1 MADTVLARIRDM
13 YNRMG
18 DLMCS
23 KRDSEET
30 DRDGERQTWRD
41 KVDEM
46 HKILTEQQ
54 KKAESSSEQKAI
66 KDFGDKLQK
75 IAAAAE
81 KMVSVADALKSEDP
95 DQFIIAVISTIS
107 AFAVLAGPEG
117 AIVAGVAQIAC
128 VFYKFLVMDWEPEES
143 LPSKIRRIVKQEI
156 HAALTSFKTDELIRL
171 TRGWMEVGD
180 RIQKELDLQI
190 QGKAPYTGYKPE
202 RFDGIVKLQGE
213 FTFEIGKKVRDEHEA
228 AQCMFFTILYI
239 KVSLLYY
246 AMLMSHLRLAH
257 QLDSA
262 HVPSVQ
268 GDIDILKGKG
278 KELLGFLSDKTLLG
292 AAGMIDDC
300 KRLKMIAYVDL
311 RNSPKFDLI
320 KNYRTVIL
328 DLSEATYTVDKARYS
343 SVIWP
348 IEWDEKCYEAHC
360 RNNDHYFALVNH
372 TKLPI
377 SIFSGEVGTKVKN
390 LKFHEVV
397 KPGECYTRMC
407 TKGSLLTDFEAG
419 GVFCLGSATDAYK
432 NIGGAQLIQF
442 AMFYHNPLLG
452 SQICKIKTIVS
463 DTPGEPL
470 GQDALNNL
478 EAASNNEECTSF
490 WHDGKLFLLKAQADE
505 MVEKQHLA
513 IESEPVIRDHCIYR
527 FCVTQTTVDELKI
540 RRIGL

>member
-1 MADTVLARIRDM
+1 M
-13 YNRMG
+13 YNGMG
-18 DLMCS
+18 DLMFS
-23 KRDSEET
+23 KGDSEET
-30 DRDGERQTWRD
+30 LCEKQAWQE

-46 HKILTEQQ
+46 HEILTKQQ
-54 KKAESSSEQKAI
+54 KKAESSSGQKAI

-81 KMVSVADALKSEDP
+81 KMVSVAEALKSEDP

-156 HAALTSFKTDELIRL
+156 NAALNSFKTDELIRT
-171 TRGWMEVGD
+171 TRGWIEVGD
-180 RIQKELDLQI
+180 QIQKELDLQI
-190 QGKAPYTGYKPE
+190 QGKSPYTGYKPD

-213 FTFEIGKKVRDEHEA
+213 FTFEIGKKVHDEHEA

-239 KVSLLYY
+239 KVSLLYH

-262 HVPSVQ
+262 HVLSVQ

-292 AAGMIDDC
+292 AAGMINDC
-300 KRLKMIAYVDL
+300 KRLKMIAYADL
-311 RNSPKFDLI
+311 RNSPKFDVI

-328 DLSEATYTVDKARYS
+328 DLPEATYTVDEARYS

-348 IEWDEKCYEAHC
+348 IEWDEKCYEAH
-360 RNNDHYFALVNH
+360 RQNNDHYFALVNH

-377 SIFSGEVGTKVKN
+377 SIFSGEVGTKVKY

-407 TKGSLLTDFEAG
+407 TKGFVLTDFEAG
-419 GVFCLGSATDAYK
+419 GMFCLGSAADAYEK
-432 NIGGAQLIQF
+432 VGGAQLI
-442 AMFYHNPLLG
+442 
-452 SQICKIKTIVS
+452 
-463 DTPGEPL
+463 
-470 GQDALNNL
+470 
-478 EAASNNEECTSF
+478 
-490 WHDGKLFLLKAQADE
+490 
-505 MVEKQHLA
+505 
-513 IESEPVIRDHCIYR
+513 
-527 FCVTQTTVDELKI
+527 
-540 RRIGL
+540 

>member
-1 MADTVLARIRDM
+1 MVDTVLARVRDI

-18 DLMCS
+18 DLMFPKS
-23 KRDSEET
+23 DSEET

-41 KVDEM
+41 KIDEM
-46 HKILTEQQ
+46 HKILTEQ
-54 KKAESSSEQKAI
+54 KEAESSPKQKA
-66 KDFGDKLQK
+66 KEFGDKVQK
-75 IAAAAE
+75 MATAAE

-128 VFYKFLVMDWEPEES
+128 VFYKFLVMDWEREES

-156 HAALTSFKTDELIRL
+156 NSALNSFKTDELVRKA
-171 TRGWMEVGD
+171 RGWLEVENE
-180 RIQKELDLQI
+180 IQKELDLQI
-190 QGKAPYTGYKPE
+190 QGKAPYAGYKPE
-202 RFDGIVKLQGE
+202 RFKEIVELQGE
-213 FTFEIGKKVRDEHEA
+213 FTFEIGKKVNDEHEA
-228 AQCMFFTILYI
+228 AQCMFFTSLYI
-239 KVSLLYY
+239 KVSLLYH

-262 HVPSVQ
+262 HIPSVQ
-268 GDIDILKGKG
+268 GKIEILKDKG
-278 KELLGFLSDKTLLG
+278 KELLGFLSDKALLG
-292 AAGMIDDC
+292 AAGMMDDC
-300 KRLKMIAYVDL
+300 KRLKMIAYADL
-311 RNSPKFDLI
+311 RNSPKFNLI

-328 DLSEATYTVDKARYS
+328 HLPEVTYTVEEARYS

-348 IEWDEKCYEAHC
+348 IEWDEKCYEALR

-407 TKGSLLTDFEAG
+407 TKGSLWTNFEAG
-419 GVFCLGSATDAYK
+419 GVFCLGSAADAYEK
-432 NIGGAQLIQF
+432 VWGAQLIQF
-442 AMFYHNPLLG
+442 AMFYHNPLVG
-452 SQICKIKTIVS
+452 SRICKIKTIIS
-463 DTPGEPL
+463 DTPGEPK
-470 GQDALNNL
+470 GKDALNNL

-490 WHDGKLFLLKAQADE
+490 WHDGELFLLKAQADE

-513 IESEPVIRDHCIYR
+513 IKSEPVIRDHCIYR
-527 FCVTQTTVDELKI
+527 FCVTQTTMDELKI